1 MTNIHNL
8 IKQRRLELG
17 LTLKDVSQ
25 ALGVAESTIL
35 RYETSDIQNMGID
48 KIENLAKVLNTTPDY
63 LMGWKKDDSYHSLIN
78 DAQLKRVDKDVDF
91 QEILIEVNK
100 LNDTGLNRLD
110 KYLQVLRDKKMDALP
125 NWADQIK
132 PVEVRT
138 LPVLGRVACGKPIF
152 TEEEREYVTI
162 EDAPKNVDFILI
174 AKGDSMINARIN
186 DGDYVFI
193 RKQSEVNNGDIAV
206 VIIDDE
212 ATLKRVHFDKEKQ
225 ILQLLPENPAY
236 MPLVFVGDEL
246 ENVQILGKA
255 IAVMS
260 MIK

>member
-1 MTNIHNL
+1 
-8 IKQRRLELG
+8 
-17 LTLKDVSQ
+17 
-25 ALGVAESTIL
+25 
-35 RYETSDIQNMGID
+35 MGID
-48 KIENLAKVLNTTPDY
+48 KIENLAKVLKTTPAY
-63 LMGWKKDDSYHSLIN
+63 LMGWKEDDSLQSLTN
-78 DAQLKRVDKDVDF
+78 DLKWKYADKDGKL
-91 QEILIEVNK
+91 QEILINVNK
-100 LNDTGLNRLD
+100 LNDTGLNHLEN
-110 KYLQVLRDKKMDALP
+110 YLQFLRGKNTEYNNMDALP

-132 PVEVRT
+132 PVEIRT

-260 MIK
+260 MLK